1 MSTKKSA
8 TFSNYRWSANDNAV
22 CYQLIQEGK
31 TYGQIARALGRTK
44 RAVQN
49 HVFLLREERRKKG
62 ESIDDL
68 FAKPIRAKPR
78 KPRKFKESSIEAP
91 KDNNIIP
98 PIESINQVEAEPSI
112 IVQQS
117 NPEQNWQ
124 STAIAIFTGGCFVT
138 LVVMTVLLI
147 AIS

>member
-1 MSTKKSA
+1 MSRKASA
-8 TFSNYRWSANDNAV
+8 TFSNYRWSSNDDAV
-22 CYQLIQEGK
+22 CYKLIQEGK
-31 TYGQIARALGRTK
+31 TYDQIAKALGRTK

-49 HVFLLREERRKKG
+49 HVFVLREERRKKG

-68 FAKPIRAKPR
+68 FARPIRTKQR
-78 KPRKFKESSIEAP
+78 KPRQYKVSSIEAP
-91 KDNNIIP
+91 QENNIIS
-98 PIESINQVEAEPSI
+98 PIESINEVEAEPSI

-138 LVVMTVLLI
+138 LVIMTVLLI

>member
-8 TFSNYRWSANDNAV
+8 TFSNYRWSANDEAV
-22 CYQLIQEGK
+22 CYNLIQEGK
-31 TYGQIARALGRTK
+31 TYDQIAKALGRSK

-49 HVFLLREERRKKG
+49 HLFVLREKRKQEGKPC
-62 ESIDDL
+62 DDL
-68 FAKPIRAKPR
+68 HARPLRPKRYKPR
-78 KPRKFKESSIEAP
+78 KTLPSSSVTDVRQEPRM
-91 KDNNIIP
+91 
-98 PIESINQVEAEPSI
+98 V
-112 IVQQS
+112 VQQS
-117 NPEQNWQ
+117 NPQQNWQ

>member
-1 MSTKKSA
+1 MSTNTSA
-8 TFSNYRWSANDNAV
+8 KFSNYRWSANDEAV
-22 CYQLIQEGK
+22 CYNLIQEGK
-31 TYGQIARALGRTK
+31 TYDQIAKALGRSK
-44 RAVQN
+44 RAVHN
-49 HVFLLREERRKKG
+49 HVFLMREKRLKKG

-68 FAKPIRAKPR
+68 FARPIRSKTRRPGQY
-78 KPRKFKESSIEAP
+78 KVSSIEAP
-91 KDNNIIP
+91 QKNNIIP
-98 PIESINQVEAEPSI
+98 PIESINKVDAEPSI

-138 LVVMTVLLI
+138 LVIMTVLLI

>member
-8 TFSNYRWSANDNAV
+8 TFSNYRWSANDETV
-22 CYQLIQEGK
+22 CYNLVQEGK
-31 TYGQIARALGRTK
+31 TYDQIAKALGRSK

-49 HVFLLREERRKKG
+49 HLFVLREKRKQEGKPC
-62 ESIDDL
+62 DDL
-68 FAKPIRAKPR
+68 HARPLRPKRYKPR
-78 KPRKFKESSIEAP
+78 KSKYYEEPENLPSSSVSEVRQEPR
-91 KDNNIIP
+91 
-98 PIESINQVEAEPSI
+98 VV
-112 IVQQS
+112 VQQS